1 MSLQFGGLPVYY
13 GRRVQRG
20 GGILGSIARFFVP
33 AAKKILLPAAK
44 TMLRETMKQ
53 APRVVGSLI
62 NNPSTAGKTVLNSLK
77 GALNP
82 KHLGIILSKNDEYE
96 CHFLN

>member
-1 MSLQFGGLPVYY
+1 MKVIVTPKSKNRIMSLQFGGLPVYY

-33 AAKKILLPAAK
+33 AAKKLLIPAAK

-53 APRVVGSLI
+53 APQVVSSMI
-62 NNPSTAGKTVLNSLK
+62 ANPNTAGKTVINSLK
-77 GALNP
+77 RA
-82 KHLGIILSKNDEYE
+82 GINTAR
-96 CHFLN
+96 

>member
-33 AAKKILLPAAK
+33 TAKKLLIPAAK
-44 TMLRETMKQ
+44 TMLLELLVQ
-53 APRVVGSLI
+53 
-62 NNPSTAGKTVLNSLK
+62 
-77 GALNP
+77 
-82 KHLGIILSKNDEYE
+82 
-96 CHFLN
+96 